1 MRTADGSFDH
11 ARCCVEIGGLPRV
24 DTRSLQSKHIRG
36 LLVEEPMTRAPFT
49 IRTGLKLPDATRVM
63 LGGRF
68 SGLPVLN
75 LEGELVGFLTKAELT
90 EPARERF

>member
-1 MRTADGSFDH
+1 
-11 ARCCVEIGGLPRV
+11 
-24 DTRSLQSKHIRG
+24 
-36 LLVEEPMTRAPFT
+36 
-49 IRTGLKLPDATRVM
+49 M